1 MATMEFWSFFVALS
15 TPQKRYHAFFFSTH
29 YIFSPLNRG
38 RSPVPSQFQR
48 IATLKQEHKAHA
60 SSPPPTTSGSRSTGE
75 IRPMTRRRS
84 KARSKVFRLNILQSF
99 AHWSWSWLVPSPSP
113 AWWWFSCSGC
123 WSLKTT
129 TGNNSAAPE
138 VHLSPAM
145 ANLRAIMQFW
155 AAFFSLLYFFA
166 GSKLAQ
172 VSTVLGERFASG
184 VRFDELGITP
194 AIYLGLALGK
204 SPGLKLESG
213 WEFQVGWGETCSW
226 WNTGNSERK
235 LSFVRVKFKMLF
247 QVANSVQF

>member
-1 MATMEFWSFFVALS
+1 M
-15 TPQKRYHAFFFSTH
+15 RFFSTY

-99 AHWSWSWLVPSPSP
+99 AHWSWSWLVPSPSR

-172 VSTVLGERFASG
+172 VSTVLGEICFGCTFRRAWN
-184 VRFDELGITP
+184 
-194 AIYLGLALGK
+194 Y
-204 SPGLKLESG
+204 
-213 WEFQVGWGETCSW
+213 TCNLPW
-226 WNTGNSERK
+226 
-235 LSFVRVKFKMLF
+235 LSFREEPGFEIGIWMRVSSWVRRNLFLVKYWELWKKAFF
-247 QVANSVQF
+247 CPS